1 MGFKFSTGNFLNS
14 TNNRLESLNGKLKQ
28 VISKFSSLEHFIEQF
43 FIILPVLRNERSYK
57 AVVSYQ
63 KVRVVAHALNS
74 PQAAYTTLL
83 TSYASSFVLHQIE
96 LSENG
101 TYEFHQHA
109 GNNTTYYVQTSEG
122 RMEVSFLKCSCC
134 FFSSMR
140 LPCRHLFQLR
150 ANSGVSLYDRN
161 LCDERWTNDYYRSKH
176 KYLKD
181 KSTDS
186 DIITANDQTVDMSS
200 LSRTNKM
207 NSHQKYV
214 TAMNVCK
221 KIANTLSQSSQ
232 EDFDR
237 KLGQLSSLN
246 ELWCNG
252 REVGF
257 QTFDDLANIDE
268 AIEPIQSVRES
279 PAYETVQSVI
289 PDEPQSLSNTEVLNT
304 DDKDASIDYVVKEV
318 MKSLIE
324 NIDPIDSI
332 DMEIERDDFQSLTI
346 SKIKSI
352 KVPPTLKRK
361 GRPKGSEK
369 TNAIGLPKMPKSKK
383 KKMSNVFR
391 IKKLGK
397 RENYPLTLYW

>member
-1 MGFKFSTGNFLNS
+1 
-14 TNNRLESLNGKLKQ
+14 
-28 VISKFSSLEHFIEQF
+28 
-43 FIILPVLRNERSYK
+43 
-57 AVVSYQ
+57 
-63 KVRVVAHALNS
+63 
-74 PQAAYTTLL
+74 
-83 TSYASSFVLHQIE
+83 
-96 LSENG
+96 
-101 TYEFHQHA
+101 
-109 GNNTTYYVQTSEG
+109 
-122 RMEVSFLKCSCC
+122 
-134 FFSSMR
+134 
-140 LPCRHLFQLR
+140 
-150 ANSGVSLYDRN
+150 
-161 LCDERWTNDYYRSKH
+161 
-176 KYLKD
+176 
-181 KSTDS
+181 
-186 DIITANDQTVDMSS
+186 
-200 LSRTNKM
+200 M

-383 KKMSNVFR
+383 KKCQTFSELRNSAKEKITLSLCIGKECAEDILSKGGYVEIHNVYPTEIESAAFNPNVHVESIRYLFTPDAWERFYSYYCDKMHHLRYQCNSCRKSDSNSDDIIFCERCLTNFHYVCLKL
-391 IKKLGK
+391 KKTVRK
-397 RENYPLTLYW
+397 RSSWFCNVCKAEKKYLADEVCMNEIQDNERDTLLCFGDQGVEQDN